1 MIADYMTLFPAH
13 TRDLPRFSALA
24 QVIQSQVEDL
34 TSLVPSLASG
44 FSVSDAVGPQLD
56 VLGASFGC
64 TRADAADPSDE
75 TFRAYLKAKL
85 ALWRWDGTN
94 ATVPALL
101 REAFPGQSVALTD
114 NGDMTVTGVNTGS
127 LPGSPEDLFSFP
139 AGVKI
144 AE

>member
-1 MIADYMTLFPAH
+1 MIDYMTLFPAH
-13 TRDLPRFSALA
+13 TRDLPRFSAMAQAILA
-24 QVIQSQVEDL
+24 QAEELITL
-34 TSLVPSLASG
+34 IPALASG

-64 TRADAADPSDE
+64 SRADAADPSDE

-101 REAFPGQSVALTD
+101 REAFPGQSVSVVD
-114 NGDMTVTGVNTGS
+114 NGDMTVAAINTAS
-127 LPGSPEDLFSFP
+127 LPGAPTEMSPVP
-139 AGVKI
+139 AGVLL
-144 AE
+144 E